1 MDKYKGILPKYFS
14 VDEKYSILLFIK
26 KGSSTET
33 YRVKGKD
40 GKLYFLKIFNYAKL
54 HRTSFDNESNLIE
67 IEFLKSIEHPNIVSY
82 KDSGEL
88 FFDGRRF
95 GFLVLDFIVGETLA
109 ERMSRE
115 KLTSLYDLRQLLSD
129 VLEGL
134 NYLHSL
140 PEPIIHN
147 EITPQN
153 IMLDLSSNIPQA
165 KIIDFGYAR
174 SFYQS
179 LNTYNKEGLNLNYV
193 APECFNKYYSPQ
205 SDLFSVAAVM
215 HQLLVGLPPW
225 FTEMSRF
232 KADRTKAEDIIIE
245 QRKKPLSFPNSFP
258 NIVDFDDSIL
268 NVLKKALQQ
277 DPENRFKNASE
288 FARALNGE
296 IKVEDIDAVG
306 KIKSDN
312 QEDKIIKTPK
322 TKGKGFD
329 AIAGLDDL
337 KMEMKRSVIDVLNDP
352 VKTQAYN
359 AKLPNGMILYGP
371 PGCGKTFF
379 AKHFAEEVGFNFML
393 ATPSTLKSRYIN
405 ATQENIAKMF
415 EEAEKNAPTIIF
427 IDEINELLPHR
438 DSDSHEM
445 AKSAVNE
452 MLAQMDRTGE
462 KGIFIIGAT
471 NYPNTIDPAMLRS
484 GRLEKKFYLPPP
496 DFKLRKLLFE
506 KSLKE
511 KEKVLEFGIDYDK
524 LSRMTEDFV
533 SSDIDL
539 IVNDATLIAMANDSR
554 ISMDLLESVIKSFT
568 PFPKEELLKY
578 QAIKETMDGENRKQ
592 NNRPRIGFTP

>member
-193 APECFNKYYSPQ
+193 APECFNKY
-205 SDLFSVAAVM
+205 
-215 HQLLVGLPPW
+215 
-225 FTEMSRF
+225 
-232 KADRTKAEDIIIE
+232 
-245 QRKKPLSFPNSFP
+245 
-258 NIVDFDDSIL
+258 
-268 NVLKKALQQ
+268 
-277 DPENRFKNASE
+277 
-288 FARALNGE
+288 
-296 IKVEDIDAVG
+296 
-306 KIKSDN
+306 
-312 QEDKIIKTPK
+312 
-322 TKGKGFD
+322 
-329 AIAGLDDL
+329 
-337 KMEMKRSVIDVLNDP
+337 
-352 VKTQAYN
+352 
-359 AKLPNGMILYGP
+359 
-371 PGCGKTFF
+371 
-379 AKHFAEEVGFNFML
+379 
-393 ATPSTLKSRYIN
+393 
-405 ATQENIAKMF
+405 
-415 EEAEKNAPTIIF
+415 
-427 IDEINELLPHR
+427 
-438 DSDSHEM
+438 
-445 AKSAVNE
+445 
-452 MLAQMDRTGE
+452 
-462 KGIFIIGAT
+462 
-471 NYPNTIDPAMLRS
+471 
-484 GRLEKKFYLPPP
+484 
-496 DFKLRKLLFE
+496 
-506 KSLKE
+506 
-511 KEKVLEFGIDYDK
+511 
-524 LSRMTEDFV
+524 
-533 SSDIDL
+533 
-539 IVNDATLIAMANDSR
+539 
-554 ISMDLLESVIKSFT
+554 
-568 PFPKEELLKY
+568 
-578 QAIKETMDGENRKQ
+578 
-592 NNRPRIGFTP
+592 